1 MVRQPLEFCSGSL
14 RAGGP
19 FSTVRCLTEKT
30 PEWMRSLD
38 RCQRQAGVREVP
50 LDPEEWRASLVGCLA
65 PRGSDRLWG
74 DALVCAGS
82 RSCSFDPKHSPPS
95 PGPPSAGGIPVA
107 QLLFSKTAP
116 RSHLHGQFGRPGRCG
131 VGRSGTVEVFQG
143 RGTPAGS
150 HIKER

>member
-1 MVRQPLEFCSGSL
+1 MVRQPLEVCSGSL
-14 RAGGP
+14 RAGGS
-19 FSTVRCLTEKT
+19 FRTVPCLIKRLRGGCGPWTDA
-30 PEWMRSLD
+30 S
-38 RCQRQAGVREVP
+38 RQAGVCEVP
-50 LDPEEWRASLVGCLA
+50 PGPEEWRASLEGCLA

-74 DALVCAGS
+74 GALVFAGS
-82 RSCSFDPKHSPPS
+82 HSCSFDPKHLLSS

-116 RSHLHGQFGRPGRCG
+116 RSHLHGQFGRPGCCG